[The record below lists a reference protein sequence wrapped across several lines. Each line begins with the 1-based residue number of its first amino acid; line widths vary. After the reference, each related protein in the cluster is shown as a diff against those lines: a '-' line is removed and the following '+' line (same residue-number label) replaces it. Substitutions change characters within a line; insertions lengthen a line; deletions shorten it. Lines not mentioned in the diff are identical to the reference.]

1 MWCRRFSSLVVTMGE
16 WLTTVLEVVGAAAL
30 IAGCV
35 ILFGWGVA
43 LLVAGVLAIAAGYLL
58 G

>member
-1 MWCRRFSSLVVTMGE
+1 MGE